1 MNPEYFNMVDAAP
14 DGDCFF
20 RCVTIHMNKI
30 LQDSRRGRNNQLL
43 NKSLKELEQSTMLAI
58 RLMTVNSI
66 EMEKD
71 KYEKE
76 IFYDGELY
84 DSIQDRIENMYKKGE
99 FVGFLEVKKLS
110 QLFNIQIN
118 IFSPIKNQQ
127 TRRTKIMYNHI
138 STFGTNQGNIC
149 NLFLQDNHYDLLL
162 VKPKYQKT
170 YNDIMNSYLSDIE
183 SPQSLLVSHSST
195 SSIESEF
202 DFEIV
207 ENASTD

>member
-1 MNPEYFNMVDAAP
+1 MNPEYFNYVESVP

-20 RCVTIHMNKI
+20 RCVTIHLNKI
-30 LQDSRRGRNNQLL
+30 LQDSRRGRNKQLL
-43 NKSLKELEQSTMLAI
+43 NKSLKELEHSTMLAI

-99 FVGFLEVKKLS
+99 FVGFLEVKKLA
-110 QLFNIQIN
+110 QLFNLQIN

-127 TRRTKIMYNHI
+127 TRRGKIMYNHI
-138 STFGTNQGNIC
+138 STFGNNQDNVC
-149 NLFLQDNHYDLLL
+149 NLFLENNHYDLLL

-170 YNDIMNSYLSDIE
+170 YSDIMTSYLSEIE
-183 SPQSLLVSHSST
+183 PPPTLMASHSST

-202 DFEIV
+202 DYEMI
-207 ENASTD
+207 ENASTY